1 MLKNP
6 IDSYYNAKE
15 VIVVPSVTPSIW
27 KWMVGLPYDAMRFT
41 EKKKPTWFW
50 DITGT
55 HGTNQLTDL
64 IYSS

>member
-41 EKKKPTWFW
+41 EKKNP
-50 DITGT
+50 
-55 HGTNQLTDL
+55 HGFG
-64 IYSS
+64 I